1 MKNLANK
8 ITVARI
14 CLVPLFMIFLYSGA
28 GYLAFAVY
36 ILACVSDFFDGY
48 IARNY
53 NQVSTFGKFMDPLAD
68 KVLVIAAM
76 CWFVQALRFPGWALA
91 LVCFREFAVSGLRL
105 IAAEKGQV
113 IAAAKSGKIKTASTM
128 VALAVMLFFANRVL
142 DVIAVIVITVT
153 TLYSGYEY
161 FKNNKGVFNS

>member
-14 CLVPLFMIFLYSGA
+14 CLVPLFMIFLYFGA

-128 VALAVMLFFANRVL
+128 VALAVMLFFENRVL

>member
-128 VALAVMLFFANRVL
+128 VALAVMLFFENRVL

>member
-1 MKNLANK
+1 
-8 ITVARI
+8 
-14 CLVPLFMIFLYSGA
+14 MIFLYAGA

-128 VALAVMLFFANRVL
+128 VALAVMLFFENRVL

>member
-1 MKNLANK
+1 M
-8 ITVARI
+8 
-14 CLVPLFMIFLYSGA
+14 LVRSGTPLPWLGACPGLFSG
-28 GYLAFAVY
+28 
-36 ILACVSDFFDGY
+36 
-48 IARNY
+48 
-53 NQVSTFGKFMDPLAD
+53 
-68 KVLVIAAM
+68 
-76 CWFVQALRFPGWALA
+76 
-91 LVCFREFAVSGLRL
+91 FAVSGLRL

-128 VALAVMLFFANRVL
+128 VALAVMLFFENRVL